1 MVDNTEYVYGVYG
14 EQIIILP
21 SYCLD
26 ELQEV
31 WGKVKN
37 CLEKKLTFSIVL
49 PILED
54 DNELWGF
61 IQGEIDNGNGDEIF
75 YLPDTY
81 SVDVGFSNSN
91 ILMERNLPQ
100 DFLNQSF
107 VEHSVTGY
115 GEPLII
121 MELKDVDMIN
131 EYCKKSN
138 SILKRDDVLMEESL
152 NPSWIYDYI

>member
-1 MVDNTEYVYGVYG
+1 MNKNSDFIYGVYG
-14 EQIIILP
+14 EQIVVLP
-21 SYCLD
+21 LYSLD

-31 WGKVKN
+31 WEKIKN
-37 CLEKKLTFSIVL
+37 CLEKKLTFSKVL

-54 DNELWGF
+54 DNELWSF
-61 IQGEIDNGNGDEIF
+61 IHGEIDNGNGDEIF

-81 SVDVGFSNSN
+81 SLDVGFCNSN

-121 MELKDVDMIN
+121 MELKDIDLIK
-131 EYCKKSN
+131 EYCDKKN
-138 SILKRDDVLMEESL
+138 VILKRDDVLMEESL
-152 NPSWIYDYI
+152 NPSWMEHY